1 MTSKSCNYAFLVC
14 HVLETDH
21 QQSEKYTQKKYKKH
35 HSDRNKWKIVS
46 EFVSWQVSVKIQYC
60 TGK

>member
-1 MTSKSCNYAFLVC
+1 MHSLYVMFLKRIISNQKNT
-14 HVLETDH
+14 H
-21 QQSEKYTQKKYKKH
+21 KKKKYKKH

-46 EFVSWQVSVKIQYC
+46 EFVSWQVGVKIQYC